1 MSFHCYLFSSF
12 FGICFTFCSSKG
24 NGHKAKCWFWFCP
37 IEIEADKFLYRVNV
51 KIAAKVSQAML
62 KENQWNHHNS
72 IKVKNAWNARRTNV
86 LFIDCSDNR
95 AARILE
101 KLEEL
106 FTTQQQQNNV
116 ADCEASGDAD
126 GAGEEGDG
134 SEDKQLYNKQ
144 QIVVKYLEV

>member
-1 MSFHCYLFSSF
+1 MLILVLS
-12 FGICFTFCSSKG
+12 
-24 NGHKAKCWFWFCP
+24 
-37 IEIEADKFLYRVNV
+37 IEIEADKFLYDVNV
-51 KIAAKVSQAML
+51 KIATKVL
-62 KENQWNHHNS
+62 YENQWNHHNS

-116 ADCEASGDAD
+116 ADSEAAGDAE
-126 GAGEEGDG
+126 GAGEEDGG